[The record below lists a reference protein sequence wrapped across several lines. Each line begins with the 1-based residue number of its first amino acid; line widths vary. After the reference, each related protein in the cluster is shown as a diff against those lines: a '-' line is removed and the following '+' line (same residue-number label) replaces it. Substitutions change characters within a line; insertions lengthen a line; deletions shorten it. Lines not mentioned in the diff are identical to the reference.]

1 MLIVSI
7 VFKLLQDIPNIQ
19 LGLHHTQQFTLRS
32 DWERNFST
40 REMIS
45 IFPFWTFHLYV
56 YVAAFQQHFNRIT
69 IWTIYLSIDT
79 IYQSLRLFLLSIKI
93 PFVTRIADNMDATHD
108 HRCARWTKSHYR
120 PFLFMT
126 YLWIFKMNNN
136 NMPVWRSHTTVLF
149 ISWLIFGFLSWI
161 KRICLFGEVTHS
173 SCSCHDLFIL

>member
-1 MLIVSI
+1 MRTEL
-7 VFKLLQDIPNIQ
+7 FD
-19 LGLHHTQQFTLRS
+19 TRDDF
-32 DWERNFST
+32 NFS
-40 REMIS
+40 ILN
-45 IFPFWTFHLYV
+45 FHLYV

-69 IWTIYLSIDT
+69 IWTIYLSVDT

-136 NMPVWRSHTTVLF
+136 NMPVWRSHTFILF
-149 ISWLIFGFLSWI
+149 MSWLIYTITNWRVSLSN
-161 KRICLFGEVTHS
+161 ICHEWPNNAVTHECVQRMIELQRYLVMS
-173 SCSCHDLFIL
+173 YMLFYNETHQLVIVFII